1 MLYCSSKMKQQSY
14 MYLRVVTLQ
23 VFIVFALVDS
33 ASILTLL
40 PLGYPGSNVAESSF
54 RLELNAVVES
64 VNKGLEHKLSIEV
77 IRAHECNAI
86 SSQSKSH
93 DLLIN
98 FVNSMLHQGK
108 NISGVVEL
116 CHGISVP
123 FDMSHVS
130 TFFKTALSGL
140 TTTKTSRKLILSQVV
155 SAWYSF
161 MNHVGWTQFGI
172 ITDIKDVY
180 SFHLAQLLIERAQKH
195 GVKVTMNIQHCCTTE
210 IHSPLPNIV
219 FVSVST
225 QNAMQLLCTLYKRQ
239 QLWPKHVW
247 VLHSN
252 WHDAFLSD
260 SAVLPECDVNLAQQ
274 GVIFLRNQ
282 RRPDDVHSLLESG
295 ISYWNYTTILMDYQ
309 TRDNISLQPNGYTN
323 RLHDLL
329 LAVVLKPNGNY
340 TQKSDNFTF
349 RGAQGIV
356 KVNSNGW
363 MQSNIDFVQVR
374 GAHVSSIAIY
384 NIAGEVHL
392 TDPLFRELASL
403 YKPRL
408 RVIGGSTFYIVGL
421 ATEIALG
428 LLLTT
433 VMLVLLLIFR
443 KEPEVKST
451 SFTLSLLMFLG
462 CYLTLLYLSLLL
474 HFDQSYNSLH
484 ASHLHNLCRSQP
496 WLSGLGIPL
505 TLTVAV
511 LLIKMLRVYHIF
523 HRLIPGAVGKPC
535 SDLFLMVY
543 VIILLIPNI
552 LIHIV
557 WSAFDEYSLSVEYM
571 AHSVDI
577 IEVKKQCVCQYF
589 YHWLTILSANLAL
602 LLLALL
608 VVAVKSRKIQL
619 THFKDTKKANALVF
633 ATNVNLFLTLSYW
646 LFLRGI
652 DAENHITHL
661 PLHFGH
667 SAFVVLCQVLLFAP
681 KVLPPS
687 QRYISRTLNKH
698 KSRPILASSTTRS
711 TF

>member
-1 MLYCSSKMKQQSY
+1 MKQQLI
-14 MYLRVVTLQ
+14 YLLTVQ
-23 VFIVFALVDS
+23 VFVVLVLADS
-33 ASILTLL
+33 ASILTIL
-40 PLGYPGSNVAESSF
+40 PNHYPGSNAADSSF
-54 RLELNAVVES
+54 KLELSAVVES
-64 VNKGLEHKLSIEV
+64 ITKGLGYKLSIEV
-77 IRAHECNAI
+77 VRAGECNVS

-98 FVNSMLHQGK
+98 FVNSTLHQGK
-108 NISGVVEL
+108 NISGIIEL
-116 CHGISVP
+116 CRGLSVP

-130 TFFKTALSGL
+130 TFFKTALSDL
-140 TTTKTSRKLILSQVV
+140 TGTKTLIMNQVV

-172 ITDIKDVY
+172 ITDIKDAY
-180 SFHLAQLLIERAQKH
+180 SFHLAQLLIEGAQKY
-195 GVKVTMNIQHCCTTE
+195 GVNVITNIQHCCTME
-210 IHSPLPNIV
+210 IHSPLPSII
-219 FVSVST
+219 FVSLST
-225 QNAMQLLCTLYKRQ
+225 QNAVQLLCTLYKKQ

-252 WHDAFLSD
+252 WYDAFLSD
-260 SAVLPECDVNLAQQ
+260 SAANDNIPPECNVDLARQ

-282 RRPDDVHSLLESG
+282 HRPDDVHSPLESG
-295 ISYWNYTTILMDYQ
+295 ISYWNYIIILMDYQ
-309 TRDNISLQPNGYTN
+309 TRDNISLQPNRYTN

-329 LAVVLKPNGNY
+329 LAVALKPNSNY
-340 TQKSDNFTF
+340 THKSDNFTF

-356 KVNSNGW
+356 NINSNGLA
-363 MQSNIDFVQVR
+363 QSNINFVQVR
-374 GAHVSSIAIY
+374 GAHESYIAIY
-384 NIAGEVHL
+384 NITGEVHF
-392 TDPLFRELASL
+392 TDTSFKELASL
-403 YKPRL
+403 YIPHL
-408 RVIGGSTFYIVGL
+408 RVIGGSMFYTVGL

-433 VMLVLLLIFR
+433 VMLVLLVIFR

-451 SFTLSLLMFLG
+451 SFTLSLFMFLG

-474 HFDQSYNSLH
+474 HFDQSSDSLH
-484 ASHLHNLCRSQP
+484 ASHLHNLCRSWP

-523 HRLIPGAVGKPC
+523 HRLVPGAVGKPC

-543 VIILLIPNI
+543 VIILLIPNV

-557 WSAFDEYSLSVEYM
+557 WFAFDEYSLSVEYT
-571 AHSVDI
+571 AHLVNI
-577 IEVKKQCVCQYF
+577 IEVKKHCVCKYF

-608 VVAVKSRKIQL
+608 VVAIKSRKIQL
-619 THFKDTKKANALVF
+619 THFKDTKKVNALVF
-633 ATNVNLFLTLSYW
+633 VTNVNLFLTLSYW

-667 SAFVVLCQVLLFAP
+667 SAFVVLCQTLLFAP

-687 QRYISRTLNKH
+687 QRYISRIHNKH
-698 KSRPILASSTTRS
+698 KSLATLATTRS